1 MIQTVNNHVRSLN
14 WKYRTGLS
22 QEGIKYYNAFA
33 TLNSE
38 HEISLTNAKGEVEKV
53 TAKNVLISVG
63 GRPRYLDLPGC
74 KELCQSSDD
83 IFWCQK
89 EFGKT
94 LVVGSGYIGMEC
106 GGFLRGFG
114 KDVTIMFRSKI
125 LRSFD

>member
-1 MIQTVNNHVRSLN
+1 MKSKNEIEL
-14 WKYRTGLS
+14 K
-22 QEGIKYYNAFA
+22 
-33 TLNSE
+33 NS
-38 HEISLTNAKGEVEKV
+38 KGETEVV
-53 TAKNVLISVG
+53 TAKNILISVG
-63 GRPRYLDLPGC
+63 GRPKYLDIEGC

-83 IFWCQK
+83 IFWAKK

-125 LRSFD
+125 LRSFDKDVVSRIV